1 MPRTCQFQRKI
12 ILYFDRKFLIILYLS
27 ILQIFCRKKK
37 FSLGNQ
43 LETRWIDLKAFLV
56 SDCQSRTQYC
66 DITFLHN
73 DISRRKNVSYTR
85 TNPNHLS
92 FLSCILLILWYMYS
106 PSLILFVMAHGCH
119 HTFWRQWILS
129 KWLYVSIFKFKR
141 NDITTL

>member
-27 ILQIFCRKKK
+27 IPQIFSSKKK
-37 FSLGNQ
+37 FSFGNQ
-43 LETRWIDLKAFLV
+43 LQTRWIV

-119 HTFWRQWILS
+119 HTFWKQWILS
-129 KWLYVSIFKFKR
+129 KWLHVWIVKYES
-141 NDITTL
+141 NYDA